1 MKIVLTLISTLILT
15 FNVKAN
21 TIHDQYYDNGK
32 TYTLVKKEADEFL
45 NGYTKFLR
53 QLNECI
59 PHTFNYYNPLIN
71 QKGKYEIFGQDSNG
85 NCVLYI
91 NYNQLREFKCNLDK
105 GSKNQILKGRIELIK
120 SKSGFGE
127 FSEEEK
133 EVYFNNN
140 ICQRNI
146 IDKNKTK
153 EVSLEELKETIDD
166 PELIQFLQLFED
178 KK

>member
-1 MKIVLTLISTLILT
+1 MKIIFTLILSLTLT
-15 FNVKAN
+15 FNIKAEV
-21 TIHDQYYDNGK
+21 IHGEYYDNGK
-32 TYTLVKKEADEFL
+32 SYTLVKEEADAFL
-45 NGYTKFLR
+45 NGYTQFLR
-53 QLNECI
+53 KLNECI

-85 NCVLYI
+85 QCVIYI

-105 GSKNQILKGRIELIK
+105 GSKNKILEGRIKLIK

-127 FSEEEK
+127 LSEK
-133 EVYFNNN
+133 EKSVYFNNN
-140 ICQRNI
+140 VCEKNI
-146 IDKNKTK
+146 INKNKIK
-153 EVSLEELKETIDD
+153 EVSIEELKETIDD